1 MTIAI
6 VIGTHGWAAEQ
17 LLKTAEM
24 LLGEQENVGWID
36 FVPGENA
43 ETLIEKYNAQL
54 EKLDTSKGVLFLV
67 DTWGG
72 SPFNAASR
80 IVVDKEHYEVVAGV
94 NIPMLVET
102 LMSRDDNPTF
112 DDLVAHAVET
122 GREGVKALKAKPIE
136 KAAPAPVAAAPKAA
150 APAKPMGPNDYM
162 NIGLARI
169 DDRLIHGQVATR
181 WTKETNVTRI
191 IVVSDE
197 VAADTVRKTLLT
209 QVAPP
214 GVTAHVVDVAK
225 MIRVYNNPK
234 YAGERVMLL
243 FTNPTDVERIV
254 EGGVKIT
261 SVNIG
266 GMAFRQGKTQVNN
279 AISVDEKD
287 IEAFKKLN
295 DRGIELEARKV
306 STDQKLKMM
315 DLIAKVK

>member
-54 EKLDTSKGVLFLV
+54 EKLDTSKGVVFLV

-80 IVVDKEHYEVVAGV
+80 IVVDKPNYEVVAGV

-102 LMSRDDNPTF
+102 LMARDDDPAF
-112 DDLVAHAVET
+112 DELVAIAVET
-122 GREGVKALKAKPIE
+122 GREGVKALKAKPVE
-136 KAAPAPVAAAPKAA
+136 KAAPAAPALKAA
-150 APAKPMGPNDYM
+150 APARPMGPNDYM
-162 NIGLARI
+162 VIGLARI

-181 WTKETNVTRI
+181 WTKETNVSRI

-197 VAADTVRKTLLT
+197 VAADNVRKTLLT

-266 GMAFRQGKTQVNN
+266 GMAYRQGKTQVNN
-279 AISVDEKD
+279 AVSVDEKD

-295 DRGIELEARKV
+295 ARGIELEVRKV
-306 STDQKLKMM
+306 SNDPRLKMM
-315 DLIAKVK
+315 DLISKATK

>member
-80 IVVDKEHYEVVAGV
+80 IVVDKEHYEVIAGV

-102 LMSRDDNPTF
+102 LMARDDNPSF
-112 DDLVAHAVET
+112 DELIAIAVET
-122 GREGVKALKAKPIE
+122 GREGVKALKAKPVE
-136 KAAPAPVAAAPKAA
+136 KAAPAPVAAKAA
-150 APAKPMGPNDYM
+150 APAKPMGADDYM
-162 NIGLARI
+162 VIGLARI

-181 WTKETNVTRI
+181 WTKETNVRRI

-214 GVTAHVVDVAK
+214 GVTAHVVDIAK
-225 MIRVYNNPK
+225 MLRVYNNPK

-243 FTNPTDVERIV
+243 FTNPTDVERLA
-254 EGGVKIT
+254 EGGVKFT
-261 SVNIG
+261 SINVG

-279 AISVDEKD
+279 AVSVDEKD

-295 DRGIELEARKV
+295 DRGIELEVRKV
-306 STDQKLKMM
+306 SNDPKLKMM
-315 DLIAKVK
+315 DLINKIGK